1 MSDIEK
7 NLVKVLKAAVGKDHV
22 LTDQESL
29 SFYSMDVYRSIE
41 TPIAVIKPGSVEE
54 LQEAVR
60 VATGLDV
67 AVITRGGGA
76 SYTDAYLP
84 ATAQSIIIDTS
95 RLNKIIEINEEDMF
109 ITVEPGV
116 TWAEMAAALAERNLR
131 TPFWGPFSGLKAT
144 VGGSTS
150 QNSVSMGTSRYG
162 GCVMTLFWQA
172 VKFLKLA
179 LLQWKKAP
187 HSLGIMA
194 LI

>member
-1 MSDIEK
+1 M
-7 NLVKVLKAAVGKDHV
+7 
-22 LTDQESL
+22 
-29 SFYSMDVYRSIE
+29 
-41 TPIAVIKPGSVEE
+41 
-54 LQEAVR
+54 R

-84 ATAQSIIIDTS
+84 ATAQSLIIDTS

-162 GCVMTLFWQA
+162 GSPESVLCYDVVLASGEILKTGSSSMEKSTPFFRYYGPDLTGLFSGDA
-172 VKFLKLA
+172 G
-179 LLQWKKAP
+179 
-187 HSLGIMA
+187 SLGIKASITLRLIKLPSHSLTCSYGFKSFDAMSQAMA
-194 LI
+194 ILKS